1 MTEKEKNDII
11 LKLRRRVTDRMNK
24 DDSFLKWILLEI
36 IRKDK
41 IPYNDL
47 VESKYELVQ
56 KVLI

>member
-24 DDSFLKWILLEI
+24 DDSFLKWLLLEI

>member
-24 DDSFLKWILLEI
+24 NDSFLKWILLEI